1 MKLIATAALLL
12 AASSSFAAAGTWTPG
27 VDVREAAQSIRIE
40 SGRLTGSLT
49 AKEAARLQDE
59 QEHIR
64 RLEAKAKA
72 DGVVTAHER
81 ERIRAAQNDAAQH
94 IRKEKTD
101 GDRR

>member
-1 MKLIATAALLL
+1 MKIFSAAALML
-12 AASSSFAAAGTWTPG
+12 AAGTSLASAGTWTPG

-49 AKEAARLQDE
+49 AKEAARLQEE

-64 RLEAKAKA
+64 KLEAKAKA
-72 DGVVTAHER
+72 DGVVTARER
-81 ERIRAAQNDAAQH
+81 ERIREAQNVAAQH

>member
-1 MKLIATAALLL
+1 MKTIAIAAVLL
-12 AASSSFAAAGTWTPG
+12 AATSSLAAAGPWTPG
-27 VDVREAAQSIRIE
+27 IDAREAAQSIRIE

-64 RLEAKAKA
+64 KMEAKAKA
-72 DGVVTAHER
+72 DGVVTARER
-81 ERIRAAQNDAAQH
+81 ERIREAQNVAAQH